1 MNNKEV
7 NMTKFQSWIL
17 ASRPKT
23 LLASVVLVMVGSAV
37 AFHEDKLILF
47 YSVIALICSLLLQI
61 GANFTND
68 LYDHLKGADAKNR
81 KGPQRV
87 LASGIISVKEM
98 QKGILIVFAAAFVF
112 GLILVYFEG
121 PIILAIGIFS
131 ILAGYAYT
139 AGPYPLAYR
148 GLGDIFVFM
157 FFGIIGTVGT
167 YYLHTN
173 DLSIVSFIASI
184 PVGSLIT
191 NILVVNNYRDFEED
205 KAAGKFTL
213 AVMLGKTF
221 TRYQF
226 LFLLIL
232 SFVVPAMLFLSF
244 DFSFLIFLPYLT
256 LPAAFEIIL
265 MLYKLEG
272 TQLNKTLELTAKF
285 SALYGLLFSAG
296 IIL

>member
-1 MNNKEV
+1 MNSKSQN
-7 NMTKFQSWIL
+7 WIL

-23 LLASVVLVMVGSAV
+23 LLASIVPVMVGSAV
-37 AFHEDKLILF
+37 AFNEGKLIPL
-47 YSVIALICSLLLQI
+47 YSLIAIICSVLLQI

-68 LYDHLKGADAKNR
+68 LYDHLKGADTNKR
-81 KGPQRV
+81 KGPKRV
-87 LASGIISVKEM
+87 LASGIISVNEM
-98 QKGILIVFAAAFVF
+98 RKGILIVFAAAFIF

-121 PIILAIGIFS
+121 PVILAIGIIS
-131 ILAGYAYT
+131 ILAGLAYT

-173 DLSIVSFIASI
+173 NLSLVSFIASI

-213 AVMLGKTF
+213 AVKLGKTF

-226 LFLLIL
+226 LFLLVL
-232 SFVVPAMLFLSF
+232 SFFIPAVLFLF
-244 DFSFLIFLPYLT
+244 LNFSFLIFLPYLT
-256 LPAAFEIIL
+256 LPAAFKIIM

-272 TQLNKTLELTAKF
+272 TQLNTTLELTAKL

>member
-1 MNNKEV
+1 MNS
-7 NMTKFQSWIL
+7 KFQNWIL

-23 LLASVVLVMVGSAV
+23 LLASIVPVMVGSAV
-37 AFHEDKLILF
+37 AFNEGKLIPL
-47 YSVIALICSLLLQI
+47 YSLIAIICSVLLQI

-68 LYDHLKGADAKNR
+68 LYDHLKGADTNKR
-81 KGPQRV
+81 KGPKRV
-87 LASGIISVKEM
+87 LASGIISVNEM
-98 QKGILIVFAAAFVF
+98 RKGILIVFAAAFIF

-121 PIILAIGIFS
+121 PVILAIGIIS
-131 ILAGYAYT
+131 ILAGLAYT

-173 DLSIVSFIASI
+173 NLSLVSFIASI

-213 AVMLGKTF
+213 AVKLGKTF

-226 LFLLIL
+226 LFLLVL
-232 SFVVPAMLFLSF
+232 SFFIPAVLFLF
-244 DFSFLIFLPYLT
+244 LNFSFLIFLPYLT
-256 LPAAFEIIL
+256 LPAAFKIIM

-272 TQLNKTLELTAKF
+272 TQLNATLELTAKL

>member
-1 MNNKEV
+1 MN
-7 NMTKFQSWIL
+7 KFDSWTL

-23 LLASVVLVMVGSAV
+23 LLASVVPVMVGSAV
-37 AFHEDKLILF
+37 AFNEGKLIPL
-47 YSVIALICSLLLQI
+47 YSLIALICSVLLQI

-68 LYDHLKGADAKNR
+68 LYDHLKGADTDKR
-81 KGPQRV
+81 KGPKRV
-87 LASGIISVKEM
+87 LASGIISVNEM
-98 QKGILIVFAAAFVF
+98 RKGILTVFAAAFIF

-121 PIILAIGIFS
+121 LVILAIGIIS
-131 ILAGYAYT
+131 ILAGLAYT

-173 DLSIVSFIASI
+173 NLSLVSFVASI

-213 AVMLGKTF
+213 AVKLGKTF

-226 LFLLIL
+226 VFLLVLSFFIPAVLFL
-232 SFVVPAMLFLSF
+232 FFN
-244 DFSFLIFLPYLT
+244 FSFLIFLPYLT
-256 LPAAFEIIL
+256 LPAAFKIIM

-272 TQLNKTLELTAKF
+272 TQLNKTLELTAKL

>member
-1 MNNKEV
+1 MNSKSQN
-7 NMTKFQSWIL
+7 WIL

-23 LLASVVLVMVGSAV
+23 LLASIVPVMVGSAV
-37 AFHEDKLILF
+37 AFNEGKLIPL
-47 YSVIALICSLLLQI
+47 YSLIAIICSVLLQI

-68 LYDHLKGADAKNR
+68 LYDHLKGAGTNKR
-81 KGPQRV
+81 KGPKRV
-87 LASGIISVKEM
+87 LASGIISVNEM
-98 QKGILIVFAAAFVF
+98 RKGILIVFAAAFIF

-121 PIILAIGIFS
+121 PVILAIGIIS
-131 ILAGYAYT
+131 ILAGLAYT

-173 DLSIVSFIASI
+173 NLSLVSFIASI

-213 AVMLGKTF
+213 AVKLGKTF

-226 LFLLIL
+226 LFLLVL
-232 SFVVPAMLFLSF
+232 SFFIPAVLFLF
-244 DFSFLIFLPYLT
+244 LNFSFLIFLPYLT
-256 LPAAFEIIL
+256 LPAAFKIIM

-272 TQLNKTLELTAKF
+272 TQLNTTLELTAKL

>member
-23 LLASVVLVMVGSAV
+23 LLASVVPVMVGSAV

-68 LYDHLKGADAKNR
+68 LYDHLKGADTKNR

>member
-1 MNNKEV
+1 MNNNEANISKL
-7 NMTKFQSWIL
+7 NSWIL

-23 LLASVVLVMVGSAV
+23 LLASVVPVMVGSAV
-37 AFHEDKLILF
+37 AFQEGKLIPL
-47 YSVIALICSLLLQI
+47 YSVIALTCALLLQI

-68 LYDHLKGADAKNR
+68 LYDHLKGADTDKR

-87 LASGIISVKEM
+87 LASGIISVGEM
-98 QKGILIVFAAAFVF
+98 QKGIFFIFAATFLL

-121 PIILAIGIFS
+121 LVILAIGIIS
-131 ILAGYAYT
+131 IAAGLAYT

-167 YYLHTN
+167 YYLHIN
-173 DLSIVSFIASI
+173 DLSLVSFIASI

-191 NILVVNNYRDFEED
+191 NILVVNNYRDYEED

-213 AVMLGKTF
+213 AVRLGKTF

-226 LFLLIL
+226 VFLVIL
-232 SFVVPAMLFLSF
+232 SFIIPAILFLFF
-244 DFSFLIFLPYLT
+244 DFSFLIFLPYLS
-256 LPAAFEIIL
+256 LPAAFKIIL

-272 TQLNKTLELTAKF
+272 SQLNKTLELTAKF

-296 IIL
+296 LIL